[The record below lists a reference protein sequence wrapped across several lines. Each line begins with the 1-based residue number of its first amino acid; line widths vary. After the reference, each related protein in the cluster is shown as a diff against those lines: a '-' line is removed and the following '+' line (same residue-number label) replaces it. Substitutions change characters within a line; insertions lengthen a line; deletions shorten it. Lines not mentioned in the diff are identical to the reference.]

1 MVIVLAAAFLAP
13 YMGFAADNGYNFTH
27 IDIPVE
33 PVYDNGA
40 ARYTET
46 LWDVTD
52 VGVYDENGNS
62 VTEFEPDVPRPVE
75 RDEQNLPAV
84 PEPADSFEEYR
95 QSLIS
100 NWGGKKSFA
109 EQRLSGVKENLEEQK
124 KRFEELDKQI
134 ELAEEKLV
142 PIREQ
147 VSDLQGQIDL
157 INTHIRLTKEKMTNV
172 EVMIAEKKIEIKDA
186 MLFLQRAEVELDVQ
200 KKVVLDYVKLLYQE
214 ENRFFDL
221 YDDGAS
227 TLKLL
232 LADASVSEN
241 LLGQEYFEVMEETGR
256 KVFHDLD
263 QKRQE
268 LLEKQNDILHE
279 QADLDFLYNAL
290 AQEKRSYEETRLA
303 KKTLLEETQ
312 GEEEKYQLLLE
323 QALQE
328 QLEAAI
334 AVQNLQDNIELINS
348 KLDVLDDG
356 LENAQQAEVPED
368 FNSLQETKDNLDM
381 INSIEGQ
388 SEEDIIKAPTKPF
401 IWPVPPNKIT
411 ATFHD
416 PTYPKKWG
424 QHQAIDIR
432 AKQFTEIRAPANAYV
447 FQTKDNGNGY
457 SYIVLA
463 HKNNLVTVY
472 GHVSEIRVT
481 PGTIVKKGEVIG
493 LSGGTPGT
501 KGAGLQTTGAHLHFE
516 VWYKG
521 EPVNALNYL
530 PLEEMP
536 IEYVPDEFLS
546 ELK

>member
-1 MVIVLAAAFLAP
+1 MLAP
-13 YMGFAADNGYNFTH
+13 YLTFAENNGYNFTS

-33 PVYDNGA
+33 PVYDDGS

-52 VGVYDENGNS
+52 VGVFDEVGFQ
-62 VTEFEPDVPRPVE
+62 VREFEPDIPRAVE
-75 RDEQNLPAV
+75 RGEEELPLV
-84 PEPADSFEEYR
+84 PETPDSFEQYR
-95 QSLIS
+95 QSLIYS
-100 NWGGKKSFA
+100 WGGKRSFA
-109 EQRLSGVKENLEEQK
+109 EQRLSGVQENLEEQR
-124 KRFEELDKQI
+124 KRFEELEKEI

-147 VSDLQGQIDL
+147 VTDLQGQVDL
-157 INTHIRLTKEKMTNV
+157 INTHIRMTKEKITNV

-186 MLFLQRAEVELDVQ
+186 MLFLQRSEVELDIQ

-221 YDDGAS
+221 YDDSAS

-232 LADASVSEN
+232 LADSSVSEN
-241 LLGQEYFEVMEETGR
+241 LLGQEYFKVMEETGR
-256 KVFHDLD
+256 HVFHDLD
-263 QKRQE
+263 RTRQE
-268 LLEKQNDILHE
+268 LLEKQDDILRE
-279 QADLDFLYNAL
+279 QEDLNFLYEAL
-290 AQEKRSYEETRLA
+290 AKEKRNYEETRLA
-303 KKTLLEETQ
+303 KRDLLEETQ

-334 AVQNLQDNIELINS
+334 AVQNLQDNIGLIES
-348 KLDVLDDG
+348 KLALLDDG
-356 LENAQQAEVPED
+356 LEDVHEAERPQDFEELQQTED
-368 FNSLQETKDNLDM
+368 TLDM
-381 INSIEGQ
+381 IDSIDGR
-388 SEEDIIKAPTKPF
+388 SEEDIISAKKKPF
-401 IWPVPPNKIT
+401 IWPVPANKIT
-411 ATFHD
+411 AEYHD

-424 QHQAIDIR
+424 IHNAIDIR

-447 FQTKDNGNGY
+447 FQTKDNGKGY

-472 GHVSEIRVT
+472 GHIADIMVT
-481 PGTIVKKGEVIG
+481 PGTIVRKGEVIG

-501 KGAGLQTTGAHLHFE
+501 KGAGLQTTGPHLHFE
-516 VWYKG
+516 VYYKG
-521 EPVNALNYL
+521 EVVNPLYYL
-530 PLEEMP
+530 PLEELA